1 MDENALEI
9 HDLQKHFG
17 RHEVLRSIDLAV
29 PVGSICGFLGP
40 NGAGKSTTLK
50 IIMGLLRPSGGR
62 ALVFG
67 EDVIRHG
74 AAARARIGFLPQH
87 TRFHPYR
94 SCRDVLTFVAHL
106 YPGHRPRAEVR
117 RRVDELLEL
126 VGMADKAD
134 RRAGKLSGGEAQ
146 RLGIAQALVS
156 DPDLVILD
164 EPAASLDP
172 QGRHDVLSI
181 LEQLR
186 GQTTVFYSTHILDDV
201 QRVSDS
207 VAVLAGG
214 EVVAHGPIDEL
225 LASPTSAWTIRLDGT
240 LDEARARL
248 AAEPWV
254 ADIRAHPRGNQQVWT
269 VQVTDDAAAR
279 SEMLPLLVSHE
290 EIDVVE
296 FHPSDRT
303 LEDAYLDIVGDIVGV
318 NDGT

>member
-1 MDENALEI
+1 MAKSALEI

-17 RHEVLRSIDLAV
+17 RHEVLRSVDLAV
-29 PVGSICGFLGP
+29 PVGSIFGFLGP

-50 IIMGLLRPSGGR
+50 IITGLLRPSGGR

-67 EDVIRHG
+67 EDVTRHG

-94 SCRDVLTFVAHL
+94 TCRDVLGYVAHL
-106 YPGHRPRAEVR
+106 YPGHRSRAEVR
-117 RRVDELLEL
+117 TRIDELLEL

-172 QGRHDVLSI
+172 QGRHDVLMI
-181 LEQLR
+181 LEGLR
-186 GQTTVFYSTHILDDV
+186 GRTTVFYSTHILDDV

-207 VAVLAGG
+207 VAILTGG
-214 EVVAHGPIDEL
+214 ELVAHGPIDEL
-225 LASPTSAWTIRLDGT
+225 LETPTSAWTVRLNGT
-240 LDEARARL
+240 TDDARARL

-254 ADIRAHPRGNQQVWT
+254 ARIRANPRGDQQLWT
-269 VQVTDDAAAR
+269 VEATDDVAAR
-279 SEMLPLLVSHE
+279 TLMLPLLVAQE

-296 FHPSDRT
+296 FHPSERT
-303 LEDAYLDIVGDIVGV
+303 LEDAYLDIVGV
-318 NDGT
+318 NGGI